1 MAVQL
6 IGKDGSVAEVNLS
19 LELYKEAADRKL
31 SLRQLVNQ
39 KFPTTAEAPEPFK
52 QMCVRAGIRFKKD
65 QETGQ
70 EASTLRE
77 MLDPISYDA
86 ANKTGGTYTSSPMI
100 PDSRLLFPAAMMEA
114 VENKLQ
120 GRQGEVT
127 NAFDSV
133 IGNTLTVASNRLE
146 QPVISYAGKQ
156 GPEDSKFQR
165 VAQNARP
172 AIMLSL
178 TASDISRTIP
188 RSAIGLE
195 ISDEAM
201 ATPIDFV
208 SLTLARFIQMADYNE
223 YVAAFGLLLSG
234 DPDAAITP
242 MSAGTTALAQTK
254 ANTFDATIVA
264 NGVVTQLAWLKFL
277 HRNSLTNMKT
287 NLIMDF
293 STALALDNRAGRPT
307 NVMNNGTDR
316 IDTPIRMIFPTFN
329 DGVVDALV
337 FPDGTIPTNTIWS
350 LNKEYAITKVI
361 SSTASYS
368 ATEAVVMKKSQEY
381 RWDRGWL
388 LYRAYDA
395 AHEVLSL
402 TI

>member
-31 SLRQLVNQ
+31 TFRQLVNQ
-39 KFPTTAEAPEPFK
+39 KFPTTAEAPETFK
-52 QMCVRAGIRFKKD
+52 QMCARAGIRFKKD

-100 PDSRLLFPAAMMEA
+100 PDSRLLFPAAIMEA

-127 NAFDSV
+127 SALDSV
-133 IGNTLTVASNRLE
+133 IGMTMTIPGKRLE
-146 QPVISYAGKQ
+146 QPVMAYGGKQ

-165 VAQNARP
+165 IAQNSRP

-178 TASDISRTIP
+178 TASDISRVIP
-188 RSAIGLE
+188 VSSVGLE
-195 ISDEAM
+195 ISDDAM
-201 ATPIDFV
+201 ATPLDFV
-208 SLTLARFIQMADYNE
+208 SLTLARFLQMTDYNE
-223 YVAAFGLLLSG
+223 RISQFGLLLAG
-234 DPDAAITP
+234 DPDAAVTP
-242 MSAGTTALAQTK
+242 MSAGTSALAQTK

-264 NGVVTQLAWLKFL
+264 NGVVTQTAWLKFL
-277 HRNSLTNMKT
+277 HRNSLTNAKT
-287 NLIMDF
+287 HVIMDF

-316 IDTPIRMIFPTFN
+316 IDTPINMIFPTF
-329 DGVVDALV
+329 GGGGIQAIV
-337 FPDGTIPTNTIWS
+337 FPDGTIPTNTIWA
-350 LNKEYAITKVI
+350 LNKDYAIAKVI
-361 SSTASYS
+361 SSSASYS
-368 ATEAVVMKKSQEY
+368 ATEALVMKKSQEW
-381 RWDRGWL
+381 RFDRGSL
-388 LYRAYDA
+388 CYRFYDT